1 MLELK
6 LELNIGT
13 GVEIRLVFFIELTF
27 DSVKER
33 ERKRKCVWGLV
44 FVIVNIIE
52 RLYTIAGEEIS
63 CCYYH
68 CYYCYCYYIYTKI
81 PVWKDDLEDIRCGRN
96 YSIRSLWT
104 SSREIRRR

>member
-6 LELNIGT
+6 LERNIGT

-33 ERKRKCVWGLV
+33 ERKCVWGLV

-52 RLYTIAGEEIS
+52 RLYTIAGEQIS

-68 CYYCYCYYIYTKI
+68 YYYCYCYYIYTKI
-81 PVWKDDLEDIRCGRN
+81 PVWKDDLEGIRCGRN

-104 SSREIRRR
+104 NSREIRRR

>member
-33 ERKRKCVWGLV
+33 EREKVCVGFSLCDCEYNRA
-44 FVIVNIIE
+44 IVHDSRRGNILLLLSLLLLLLL
-52 RLYTIAGEEIS
+52 LYI
-63 CCYYH
+63 H
-68 CYYCYCYYIYTKI
+68 
-81 PVWKDDLEDIRCGRN
+81 
-96 YSIRSLWT
+96 
-104 SSREIRRR
+104 

>member
-33 ERKRKCVWGLV
+33 ERESV
-44 FVIVNIIE
+44 
-52 RLYTIAGEEIS
+52 
-63 CCYYH
+63 
-68 CYYCYCYYIYTKI
+68 
-81 PVWKDDLEDIRCGRN
+81 CGV
-96 YSIRSLWT
+96 
-104 SSREIRRR
+104 